1 MKFDEK
7 HEDGRKGEGGL
18 LSHEDP
24 KSDKLAELSHAGE
37 LPWDEWESAGP
48 LPRWPDRQGGAAI
61 PAS

>member
-37 LPWDEWESAGP
+37 LPWDEWESAGMV
-48 LPRWPDRQGGAAI
+48 LIYALEVI
-61 PAS
+61 